1 MASLE
6 LPGKTTADTES
17 CDKEIRNY
25 IENLINKQNYEQTY
39 KKQEEEQKQKRKEDK
54 FVRNAVYKRRE
65 KVVFNALS
73 TIVEEEEEGDEI
85 KIKNKKVKLPKIV
98 KMRSSIKKK
107 AAKMKKQFKKLFA

>member
-1 MASLE
+1 MAALE

-17 CDKEIRNY
+17 CDKEIRSY

-54 FVRNAVYKRRE
+54 FVRNSVYKRRE
-65 KVVFNALS
+65 RVVFNALS

-85 KIKNKKVKLPKIV
+85 KIKKKKVKLPKLV
-98 KMRSSIKKK
+98 KMKSSIKKK
-107 AAKMKKQFKKLFA
+107 GAKIKKQFKKLFS

>member
-6 LPGKTTADTES
+6 LPGKTTADTEKAS

-65 KVVFNALS
+65 RIVFNALS
-73 TIVEEEEEGDEI
+73 TIVEEEEEEDKIQI
-85 KIKNKKVKLPKIV
+85 KKKKVKLIKTV
-98 KMRSSIKKK
+98 KKK
-107 AAKMKKQFKKLFA
+107 VAHIKRRFKKLFA